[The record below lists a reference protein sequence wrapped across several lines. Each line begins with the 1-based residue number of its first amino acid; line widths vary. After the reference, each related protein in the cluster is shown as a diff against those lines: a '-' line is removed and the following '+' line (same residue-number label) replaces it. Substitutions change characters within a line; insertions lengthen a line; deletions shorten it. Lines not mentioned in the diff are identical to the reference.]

1 MEISCTGK
9 HCMEREREREKHTE
23 RSREMVPLQLDT
35 SEVDGVV

>member
-9 HCMEREREREKHTE
+9 HCVEREREKNTE
-23 RSREMVPLQLDT
+23 RSREMVALQLDT